1 MSIEHT
7 LHDTY
12 DRVFGGDQNLG
23 TVERVVSTGFGL
35 ALAAAG
41 VNRGASWSGALMGLA
56 GAALITR
63 GMTGHCALK
72 ASLEDAQHA
81 HRSVESRSHGDRSV
95 DDRPDVGSHT
105 DSMPVTAPTL

>member
-12 DRVFGGDQNLG
+12 DRVFGGEANLG

-72 ASLEDAQHA
+72 ASLEDGQHE
-81 HRSVESRSHGDRSV
+81 HRSIA
-95 DDRPDVGSHT
+95 DRPDTGSHADT
-105 DSMPVTAPTL
+105 TPVTAPTL